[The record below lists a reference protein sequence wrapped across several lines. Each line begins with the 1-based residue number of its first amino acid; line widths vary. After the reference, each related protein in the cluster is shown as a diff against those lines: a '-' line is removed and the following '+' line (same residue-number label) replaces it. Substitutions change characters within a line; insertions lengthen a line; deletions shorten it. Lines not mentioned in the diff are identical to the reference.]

1 MLAFESVVFYVEDI
15 EASKSFYA
23 KIFDAKSDAL
33 SPTFVFIPLL
43 PNLSLGL
50 KQLDQTV
57 PPTNKSGGGT
67 ELSLIVENEI
77 ELDELYQEWKSKEVR
92 FSQQP
97 TELVFGKTFVAL
109 DPDEHRIRVFAP
121 KSE

>member
-15 EASKSFYA
+15 ESSKSFYA
-23 KIFDAKSDAL
+23 KVFDAKSNVL

-43 PNLSLGL
+43 SNLSLGL

-57 PPTNKSGGGT
+57 PPANKSGGGT
-67 ELSLIVENEI
+67 ELSLIVENEV
-77 ELDELYQEWKSKEVR
+77 ELNELYLEWRSKEVR
-92 FSQQP
+92 FFQQP

>member
-23 KIFDAKSDAL
+23 KVFDAKSNVL

-43 PNLSLGL
+43 SNLSLGL

-57 PPTNKSGGGT
+57 PPANKSGGGT
-67 ELSLIVENEI
+67 ELSLIVENET
-77 ELDELYQEWKSKEVR
+77 ELNQLYQEWKSKEVR

-97 TELVFGKTFVAL
+97 TELVFGKTFVAQ

>member
-23 KIFDAKSDAL
+23 KVFDAKSNVL

-43 PNLSLGL
+43 SNLSLGL

-57 PPTNKSGGGT
+57 PPANKSGGGT
-67 ELSLIVENEI
+67 ELSLIVENEV
-77 ELDELYQEWKSKEVR
+77 ELNELYQEWRSKEVR

-97 TELVFGKTFVAL
+97 TELVFGKTFVVL